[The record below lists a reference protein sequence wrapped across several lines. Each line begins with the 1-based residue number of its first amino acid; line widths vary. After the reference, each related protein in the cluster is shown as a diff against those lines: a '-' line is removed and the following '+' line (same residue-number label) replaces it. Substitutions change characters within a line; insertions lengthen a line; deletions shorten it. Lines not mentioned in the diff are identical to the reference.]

1 MTFLMLIH
9 QSVMHGCTD
18 DERTVRRF
26 GAPSSKSGGG
36 YEGCWLDYTLGVNI
50 TLLGFSVMSLA
61 ISSTV
66 PYSMMPAWQ

>member
-1 MTFLMLIH
+1 MAVRMTR
-9 QSVMHGCTD
+9 G
-18 DERTVRRF
+18 RF
-26 GAPSSKSGGG
+26 ADLAHRPLNLGG

>member
-1 MTFLMLIH
+1 MAVRMTR
-9 QSVMHGCTD
+9 G
-18 DERTVRRF
+18 RF
-26 GAPSSKSGGG
+26 ADLAHRPLNLGGG